1 MIRFRMYFDKD
12 KETEWLNEMAR
23 KGWAMTK
30 FFAGFYS
37 FEPCEKGEYLYQ
49 IDFGDS
55 LFRID
60 GQYREFMEEM
70 EVEIL
75 QPWGFWI
82 ILRKKASQGDFV
94 LYTDVD
100 SRIENYSRIRK
111 MFKAVAV
118 LEIACTMFELYCAVQ
133 GNPMGYAAACLT
145 AAFAVVCINMALKT
159 TNIIHE
165 LQDRKSGGCAG
176 NRARAGQDA
185 KAGQD
190 GAEGGKNSG
199 KKNPVS
205 GALTAGLLLNSC
217 GLALGHSAHPY
228 LKTAV
233 QLMAGILILVGAVQT
248 LKRRKA

>member
-1 MIRFRMYFDKD
+1 MIQFRMYFDKD
-12 KETEWLNEMAR
+12 KETRWLNEMAQ

-30 FFAGFYS
+30 FFAGFYT

-49 IDFGDS
+49 IDFGDR
-55 LFRID
+55 LFAVND
-60 GQYREFMEEM
+60 SYREFMEEM
-70 EVEIL
+70 DVEIL

-82 ILRKKASQGDFV
+82 ILRKKASQGNFV

-100 SRIENYSRIRK
+100 SSIENYSRIRK

-133 GNPMGYAAACLT
+133 GNPMGYAGACLV

-165 LQDRKSGGCAG
+165 LQGRKSGIC
-176 NRARAGQDA
+176 AGQDA

-190 GAEGGKNSG
+190 GAESDRSAE
-199 KKNPVS
+199 KKNTVS

-217 GLALGHSAHPY
+217 GLALSHSAHPY

-233 QLMAGILILVGAVQT
+233 QLIAGILMLVGAVQT
-248 LKRRKA
+248 LRRRKS